1 MTRNV
6 LDNLEKRQCQNPA
19 LLLQQQYAGE
29 VNGGDNGKKPAAVAD
44 LLKAVEAAGKDPGLV
59 ALYTGAFARWKED
72 FSGENCCVL
81 ELVTSGYLRI
91 GAGSDNAL
99 EFSLRLHPLY
109 GVPIIPGSAVKGLA
123 AHYCHEMWGDGE
135 AKFRRDGEFYKLI
148 FGTTDDGGAVHF
160 HDAWIT
166 PNSLDAGALVR
177 DIMTPHHPNWQ
188 VEGVEG
194 TAPTDF
200 DSPIPVP
207 CLSVSGGFRFV
218 VSWSGAA
225 AGPADGADE
234 KKWLA
239 LVGELIKEAVSDW
252 GIGGKTSSGY
262 GRMAEGGGARAMV
275 AGGIERPAG
284 APVASAGKRPGGTPV
299 QVKFLGPREGGK
311 KGFRAQEDGKPEGS
325 LSVDEPPGPLPEI
338 GSMFTAYIKDDAKP
352 PQYFW
357 NKPAAKAAPHRHNQ
371 DKGRY

>member
-1 MTRNV
+1 MTRSA
-6 LDNLEKRQCQNPA
+6 LSNLNKQQCQNPA
-19 LLLQQQYAGE
+19 LLLQQYAGE
-29 VNGGDNGKKPAAVAD
+29 IIDRNGGRKPEEIAG
-44 LLKAVEAAGKDPGLV
+44 LLTAVEAAGKDHGLR
-59 ALYTGAFARWKED
+59 ALYTVAFERWRSNL
-72 FSGENCCVL
+72 SGEGYSAF
-81 ELVTSGYLRI
+81 ELATLGYLRV

-109 GVPIIPGSAVKGLA
+109 GVPIIPGSAIKGLA
-123 AHYCHEMWGDGE
+123 AHYCHEVWGDGD
-135 AKFRRDGEFYKLI
+135 AKFKRDGEFHRLI
-148 FGTTDDGGAVHF
+148 FGVADDGGVIIF

-166 PNSLDAGALVR
+166 PDSLGTGALVR
-177 DIMTPHHPNWQ
+177 DIMTPHHPDWQ

-200 DSPIPVP
+200 DSPIPVN
-207 CLSVSGGFRFV
+207 CLSVSGGFRFAI
-218 VSWSGAA
+218 SWSS
-225 AGPADGADE
+225 PTADGAE
-234 KKWLA
+234 SREKWLT
-239 LVGELIKEAVSDW
+239 LVGELIEEAVSDW

-284 APVASAGKRPGGTPV
+284 APVASAGKRSGGTPV

-311 KGFRAQEDGKPEGS
+311 KGFRAQEDGKSEGS

-357 NKPAAKAAPHRHNQ
+357 NKPATKAAPQRKNQ
-371 DKGRY
+371 DKRRY

>member
-19 LLLQQQYAGE
+19 LLLQQYAGE
-29 VNGGDNGKKPAAVAD
+29 VNGGNDGKKPAAVAD
-44 LLKAVEAAGKDPGLV
+44 LLKAVEAAGKDAGLV
-59 ALYTGAFARWKED
+59 AIYTAAFARWKED

-123 AHYCHEMWGDGE
+123 AHYCHEMWGGGE
-135 AKFRRDGEFYKLI
+135 AKFRRGGEFYKLI

-166 PNSLDAGALVR
+166 PNSLYAGALVR

-188 VEGVEG
+188 VQDA
-194 TAPTDF
+194 APTDF

-225 AGPADGADE
+225 AGPANGADE

-262 GRMAEGGGARAMV
+262 GRMAECGAGPQPQA
-275 AGGIERPAG
+275 A
-284 APVASAGKRPGGTPV
+284 ASAGKWAAGTPV
-299 QVKFLGPREGGK
+299 RLKFLGPR
-311 KGFRAQEDGKPEGS
+311 
-325 LSVDEPPGPLPEI
+325 
-338 GSMFTAYIKDDAKP
+338 
-352 PQYFW
+352 
-357 NKPAAKAAPHRHNQ
+357 
-371 DKGRY
+371 